1 MQIVKDLLKKIGFYL
16 HGGREKTLF
25 LPPKSISHFQYLTI
39 MKKILIFGC
48 LAIVLVGCQK
58 KAQSGANPDSINKDS
73 TAAKAKIQPLAA
85 MTEDAE
91 EVPIDRALTDTV
103 WHDANE
109 AYIIRE
115 TPTRYYVDA
124 NRIDI
129 ANVAAWMGENDSRIV
144 FPEFYPTLEAHSKI
158 TSADA
163 EMYDAVT
170 HVPAAN
176 FKEITLT
183 GLKTKLMEPAMG
195 MGITNQYDY
204 CFKVTLTSTG
214 VVMTKNNFEFADAVY
229 SVPLINAIV
238 TNNNLTSPKF
248 SFGTVTVDSVTTTF
262 CKVTTAKGFIGY
274 YDYVTKPKIK

>member
-1 MQIVKDLLKKIGFYL
+1 
-16 HGGREKTLF
+16 
-25 LPPKSISHFQYLTI
+25 

-73 TAAKAKIQPLAA
+73 TAAKAKMQPFAA
-85 MTEDAE
+85 TAQDPE

-103 WHDANE
+103 WYNANE
-109 AYIIRE
+109 AYIVRD

-158 TSADA
+158 TPANA

-170 HVPAAN
+170 HVPTTDY
-176 FKEITLT
+176 KEITLT
-183 GLKTKLMEPAMG
+183 SLKSRLMEPAVG
-195 MGITNQYDY
+195 VGITNQYDY

-214 VVMTKNNFEFADAVY
+214 VVIAKNNFEFANAVY

-248 SFGTVTVDSVTTTF
+248 SFGTVTVDSVTSTF
-262 CKVTTAKGFIGY
+262 CKVTTTKGFIGY
-274 YDYVTKPKIK
+274 YDMTERPKIK